1 MLIWLLIPL
10 VRVST
15 RPILRLPNVVNS
27 TADSIDTYVNETLI
41 EAITA
46 VDRIATNTSNLIDPS
61 IFISLRQNDWRDNH
75 QEKMII
81 WSLESPHHP
90 DFGKNYP
97 KGRSH
102 RMNAS
107 SQVMSFLILGSVIGF
122 ILYTYLAHVITTRKL
137 NRELKA
143 AQLRELV
150 HRSAMIMAGSAQH
163 NQLNINERRR
173 SLIEMFKG
181 FKL

>member
-1 MLIWLLIPL
+1 
-10 VRVST
+10 
-15 RPILRLPNVVNS
+15 
-27 TADSIDTYVNETLI
+27 
-41 EAITA
+41 
-46 VDRIATNTSNLIDPS
+46 NLIDPS

-75 QEKMII
+75 QTKMII

-97 KGRSH
+97 KGRSK

-122 ILYTYLAHVITTRKL
+122 ILYTYLAHVITTRRL

-143 AQLRELV
+143 AHLRELV
-150 HRSAMIMAGSAQH
+150 HRTNPKSPMFPVH
-163 NQLNINERRR
+163 NFTHGPNRRERYYHGLPYRTYRSFSKRMLMDARFSSEYSQMPEPNPWDLDQLLQGEQ
-173 SLIEMFKG
+173 
-181 FKL
+181 

>member
-1 MLIWLLIPL
+1 G
-10 VRVST
+10 VST
-15 RPILRLPNVVNS
+15 RPILHLPNAVN
-27 TADSIDTYVNETLI
+27 DSAQLFDTTTNETLI

-46 VDRIATNTSNLIDPS
+46 IEKNRTNVTNLIDPS

-75 QEKMII
+75 QTKMII

-97 KGRSH
+97 KGRSK

-122 ILYTYLAHVITTRKL
+122 ILYTYLAHVITTRRL
-137 NRELKA
+137 DRELKA

-163 NQLNINERRR
+163 NQLSLGERRH
-173 SLIEMFKG
+173 SLINMFKG